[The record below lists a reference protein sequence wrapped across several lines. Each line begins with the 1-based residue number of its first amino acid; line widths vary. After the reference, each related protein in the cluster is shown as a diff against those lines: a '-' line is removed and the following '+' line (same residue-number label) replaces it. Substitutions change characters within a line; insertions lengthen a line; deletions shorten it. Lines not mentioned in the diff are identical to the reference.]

1 MRHPEETI
9 ATPATSAEQHSQPHE
24 ERVARAVP
32 AWLIS
37 AAVHGL
43 ALGLMSLIVY
53 ATTPI
58 SDEPA
63 ITPMQIPPREPEPV
77 VIHDPIDPQTHPTP
91 TLQVPEEAKEYSPHS
106 ELVASDEQSHRES
119 DLTALDEGSE
129 GETTAVADSA
139 MANTGFAL
147 AIGPGANAASL
158 YSARRGFGKETA
170 RRRWGGPRHAPARDN
185 AIDAALRW
193 FKKHQSPN
201 GQWDVDGYQ
210 ANCQDAGA
218 KCEPGTAHTGADGD
232 LACTAYAVLCY
243 LGAGHDHRTPGKYR
257 KTVLAAL
264 DYLVAAQKADGLWGE
279 RNYEHAIVAM
289 ALAEA
294 YGMST
299 DPKLREPA
307 QKGIAIIL
315 SRQAKDGAYGLGWD
329 YGAANPARID
339 ASVSGWNI
347 MALKS
352 AKASGLDVGMG
363 LEGSATYLDRAWKAA
378 NPGLDATKLDPYQGT
393 SVFPYVWNSVDG
405 SVQVEPGA
413 TQHDLS
419 CVGALC
425 AVFLGHKASDPVLNS
440 LANHI
445 ERTQYPTAYPTNT
458 YYLYYN
464 SMVMFQLGA
473 ERFTRWNQ
481 PVVDLLTTAQRSD
494 GCHQGSWDF
503 TGTVFHGHET
513 GRLLSTAYSCL
524 TLEVI
529 YRNTQILAH

>member
-1 MRHPEETI
+1 L
-9 ATPATSAEQHSQPHE
+9 ATD
-24 ERVARAVP
+24 
-32 AWLIS
+32 
-37 AAVHGL
+37 GF
-43 ALGLMSLIVY
+43 
-53 ATTPI
+53 
-58 SDEPA
+58 
-63 ITPMQIPPREPEPV
+63 
-77 VIHDPIDPQTHPTP
+77 
-91 TLQVPEEAKEYSPHS
+91 
-106 ELVASDEQSHRES
+106 
-119 DLTALDEGSE
+119 
-129 GETTAVADSA
+129 A
-139 MANTGFAL
+139 MA
-147 AIGPGANAASL
+147 IGSGANAAGL
-158 YSARRGFGKETA
+158 YSARRGPGKQTS
-170 RRRWGGPRHAPARDN
+170 RRKWGGPNGPHGRDN
-185 AIDAALRW
+185 TIDAALRW

-257 KTVLAAL
+257 KTVQAAL
-264 DYLVAAQKADGLWGE
+264 DYLVAAQKADGLWGT

-299 DPKLREPA
+299 DSRLREPA

-315 SRQAKDGAYGLGWD
+315 ARQAKDGAYGLGWD
-329 YGAANPARID
+329 YGAANPARND

-352 AKASGLDVGMG
+352 AKASGLDVGTG

-378 NPGLDATKLDPYQGT
+378 NPGLDAAKLDPYKAT
-393 SVFPYVWNSVDG
+393 SVFPYVWNSQDG

-413 TQHDLS
+413 KQHDLS

-425 AVFLGHKASDPVLNS
+425 AVFLGHQADDPVLNS

-445 ERTQYPTAYPTNT
+445 DKTQYPTAYPTNT

-473 ERFTRWNQ
+473 ARFTKWNL
-481 PVVDLLTTAQRSD
+481 PVVELLTKAQRTD
-494 GCHQGSWDF
+494 GCHQGSWDY

-529 YRNTQILAH
+529 YRNTQVLAN